1 MKVLVT
7 GHLGQLGDSLLKC
20 APAGAA
26 ITAVD
31 RDDLDLTQPELV
43 TAFVTDLAP
52 DLILN
57 AAAYTAVDRAETD
70 QAAAQAVNGDAVGTL
85 AGLAHALGAKLV
97 HISTD
102 FVFGDGASRPIPPD
116 APTNPLGVY
125 GATKL
130 DGERQALANAP
141 DALVIR
147 TAWVY
152 GPHGANFVKTMLRL
166 MAERPEVRVVAD
178 QIGAPTYA
186 PGLARAMWTL
196 ADGGHTGVMHYSDAG
211 AASWY
216 DFAVAIQ
223 EEALAIGMLDRA
235 ATITPIRTEDY
246 PTPARRPSYSLLDSG
261 ATWAALGAPTP
272 HWRTNLRAMLQEL
285 NNG

>member
-1 MKVLVT
+1 MKVLIT
-7 GHLGQLGDSLLKC
+7 GHRGQLGDALLKC
-20 APAGAA
+20 APAHAEVTA
-26 ITAVD
+26 ID
-31 RDDLDLTQPELV
+31 RDELDLTQPDAV
-43 TAFVTDLAP
+43 TAFVNACAP

-85 AGLAHALGAKLV
+85 AGLAHKRGAKLV

-130 DGERQALANAP
+130 DGEHRAIGNAP

-152 GPHGANFVKTMLRL
+152 APHGGNFVKTMLRL
-166 MAERPEVRVVAD
+166 MGERPEIRVVAD

-186 PGLARAMWTL
+186 PGLAAAMWKL
-196 ADGGHTGVMHYSDAG
+196 ADVGAQGIMHYSDAG

-223 EEALAIGMLDRA
+223 EEALAIGLLDRA
-235 ATITPIRTEDY
+235 ATIVPIRTEDY
-246 PTPARRPSYSLLDSG
+246 PTPARRPSYSLLDSS
-261 ATWAALGAPTP
+261 ATWAALGGPAP
-272 HWRTNLRAMLQEL
+272 HWRTNLRTMLQEL
-285 NNG
+285 LHG

>member
-1 MKVLVT
+1 MKVLIT
-7 GHLGQLGDSLLKC
+7 GHRGQLGDALLKC
-20 APAGAA
+20 APADAE
-26 ITAVD
+26 ITAID
-31 RDDLDLTQPELV
+31 RDELDLTQPDAV
-43 TAFVTDLAP
+43 TAFVDDCAP

-85 AGLAHALGAKLV
+85 ASLASKRGAKLI

-130 DGERQALANAP
+130 DGEHRAIANAP

-152 GPHGANFVKTMLRL
+152 APHGGNFVKTMLRL
-166 MAERPEVRVVAD
+166 MGERPEIRVVAD

-186 PGLARAMWTL
+186 PGLAAAMWTL
-196 ADGGHTGVMHYSDAG
+196 ADAGAQGIMHYSDAG

-223 EEALAIGMLDRA
+223 EEALAIGLLDRA
-235 ATITPIRTEDY
+235 ATIVPIRTEDY
-246 PTPARRPSYSLLDSG
+246 PTPARRPAYSLLDSS
-261 ATWAALGAPTP
+261 ATWAALERPAP
-272 HWRTNLRAMLQEL
+272 HWRTNLRTMLQEL
-285 NNG
+285 LHG